1 VTSPIRKRLPKRR
14 TGHTIEASVG
24 GHLVVVTTGEYA
36 DGTIGEVF
44 IDMHK
49 EGSAFRSVMNCV
61 AILTSL
67 CLQHGVP
74 LDLIVKRF
82 TGMRFEPDGV
92 VKGHA
97 TIAHATSVIDFI
109 FRAVGELYAAN
120 DNAVSVEVYPEST
133 RPALTRETR

>member
-1 VTSPIRKRLPKRR
+1 MTSPNRKRLPKRR
-14 TGHTIEASVG
+14 RGHTIEASVG
-24 GHLVVVTTGEYA
+24 NHTVVITTGEYD
-36 DGTIGEVF
+36 DGSVGEIF

-82 TGMRFEPDGV
+82 TGMRFEPDGI
-92 VKGHA
+92 VKGHT
-97 TIAHATSVIDFI
+97 TITHATSVIDFI

-120 DNAVSVEVYPEST
+120 DNAVETFPEST
-133 RPALTRETR
+133 RPA